1 MRRNNFIE
9 KMGKGKYAFIPLMVV
24 SVMALFTYVVMLLW
38 NNILPDVVHVESI
51 TFWQSAGIIVLCKLL
66 FGFGGMGGPRGGRF
80 KRHQLAEK
88 MKNMSPE
95 EREQFKQRMGEHKF
109 GRFSNWCREEKEE
122 GK

>member
-9 KMGKGKYAFIPLMVV
+9 RMGKGKYVFIPIMVV

-38 NNILPDVVHVESI
+38 NNILPDVIHVETI

-66 FGFGGMGGPRGGRF
+66 FGFGGMRKPGRGRF
-80 KRHQLAEK
+80 NKHQLAER

-95 EREQFKQRMGEHKF
+95 ELERVKQRMGEHKF
-109 GRFSNWCREEKEE
+109 GRFGKWCREEE
-122 GK
+122 GI